1 MIEVEIQIPAAS
13 KPEDVIRQVERV
25 CAESDLTLTL
35 KGTLAKYSGCV
46 HWHFKKHKQPGTLE
60 ITWWEKEHR
69 LWFKVAE
76 HRKGTWIEEDLPV
89 LKKKIEL
96 ALYKK

>member
-1 MIEVEIQIPAAS
+1 MIEVEIQIPPAIHS
-13 KPEDVIRQVERV
+13 STIIKKVEQV
-25 CAESDLTLTL
+25 CIDNDLTLTL
-35 KGTLAKYSGCV
+35 KGTLAGYPGCV

-69 LWFKVAE
+69 LWFKVAD
-76 HRKGTWIEEDLPV
+76 HRKGMWIDESLPA
-89 LKKKIEL
+89 LKKEIEQ